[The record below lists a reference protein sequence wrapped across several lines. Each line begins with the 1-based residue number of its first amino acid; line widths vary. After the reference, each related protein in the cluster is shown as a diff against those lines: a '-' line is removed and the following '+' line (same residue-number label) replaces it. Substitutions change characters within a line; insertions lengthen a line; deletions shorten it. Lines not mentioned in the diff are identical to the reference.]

1 MFDVKG
7 KNSLA
12 IFCYSRQIGRHVSY
26 CFLSRETAKSGSE
39 SDIFIVISSTLHRV
53 NNSVLLKQLAWQ
65 WIYTSFTA
73 VVYSISSSKI
83 LPL

>member
-12 IFCYSRQIGRHVSY
+12 IFCNSRQIGRHVSY

-39 SDIFIVISSTLHRV
+39 SDIFIFISSHLC
-53 NNSVLLKQLAWQ
+53 
-65 WIYTSFTA
+65 IE
-73 VVYSISSSKI
+73 
-83 LPL
+83 